1 MSKTKNTKGAST
13 ANADSP
19 IIDSEATAAVVQFK
33 TPDGGI
39 FDREDL
45 AIDWCKMRK
54 MDVSKIEKLK

>member
-1 MSKTKNTKGAST
+1 MAKTKNKAETPK
-13 ANADSP
+13 DKMP
-19 IIDSEATAAVVQFK
+19 IIDNETTAVVLQFK

-54 MDVSKIEKLK
+54 MEVGKIVKL